1 MGVLVAPKDEHQA
14 PFETF
19 DILCEVIYDFC
30 NGIEQNLPFD
40 QMKEEAEEIEN
51 LVREILDFLLGQ
63 EDDTGSSY
71 ESDREEDSDD
81 KNQILKLERELD
93 AAEES
98 IQKLTRQVGVY
109 SESANMLK
117 ERLVD
122 AKNTNDLQ
130 LKQIQ
135 QLESENLKKDEKIVA
150 LTNKN
155 NQSESNED
163 LNALKLREKDC
174 QIESLK
180 QELEGA
186 KEDSK
191 KKAEEKWKIGKRKC

>member
-1 MGVLVAPKDEHQA
+1 MGVLVAPEDEHQA
-14 PFETF
+14 LFETF
-19 DILCEVIYDFC
+19 DVLREVIYDFC

-63 EDDTGSSY
+63 KDDTESSY
-71 ESDREEDSDD
+71 ESDKGDDSIEE
-81 KNQILKLERELD
+81 KNQEILKLERELD
-93 AAEES
+93 AAEET

-135 QLESENLKKDEKIVA
+135 QLELENLKKRRKNCC
-150 LTNKN
+150 LNK
-155 NQSESNED
+155 
-163 LNALKLREKDC
+163 
-174 QIESLK
+174 
-180 QELEGA
+180 
-186 KEDSK
+186 
-191 KKAEEKWKIGKRKC
+191 